1 MRPGD
6 GYEVPE
12 LDWDTPPGE
21 PKTRGPKTGITG
33 MLPPLPSV
41 IRETV
46 AEQPEAAAA
55 ALNALMSK
63 RELRVLTAARLQQA
77 QDEQEPPLLNREASE
92 QEDDTLFALEAELV
106 RLIGVY
112 RNLFSAVR
120 PGEASTEARVQAQ
133 GFRFRQRIRDD
144 GTVRQMALVL
154 EQLSVQ
160 AHQRANGWRDE
171 LIRRQ
176 RLATEAGNVSVIQG
190 EVEPPGLVLRGHR
203 ARDGGPRRRGA
214 VQRGHGC
221 SASACPGGSSPQ
233 PPSARP
239 QTRPC
244 RASGQPPYAGTGA
257 GECGRYWRVERDAG
271 ACCAA
276 RGSRTAYRSGP
287 ATTLES
293 RPAGG
298 CAGHAGNG
306 RSSVNSGVI
315 LSASLGGLIPVSW
328 SAGISS
334 SAASHALNRRTA
346 S

>member
-1 MRPGD
+1 MPSETLKTESFSIPEFAELGMAGLRSEQTVRRYRNQWQRAIDAGKALVVRPGD

-133 GFRFRQRIRDD
+133 GSGSASGYVTTGPSGRWRWCWNSRASRR
-144 GTVRQMALVL
+144 T
-154 EQLSVQ
+154 SVP
-160 AHQRANGWRDE
+160 
-171 LIRRQ
+171 
-176 RLATEAGNVSVIQG
+176 T
-190 EVEPPGLVLRGHR
+190 
-203 ARDGGPRRRGA
+203 DGGT
-214 VQRGHGC
+214 
-221 SASACPGGSSPQ
+221 S
-233 PPSARP
+233 
-239 QTRPC
+239 
-244 RASGQPPYAGTGA
+244 
-257 GECGRYWRVERDAG
+257 
-271 ACCAA
+271 
-276 RGSRTAYRSGP
+276 
-287 ATTLES
+287 
-293 RPAGG
+293 
-298 CAGHAGNG
+298 
-306 RSSVNSGVI
+306 
-315 LSASLGGLIPVSW
+315 
-328 SAGISS
+328 
-334 SAASHALNRRTA
+334 
-346 S
+346 